1 MNKLLIMNK
10 PLFRLLIFIL
20 CLVNFSL
27 QAQIAETSLPTGL
40 ITKPWPAKWIAPPG
54 IPAHGYGVYHFRKK
68 IELKKVPS
76 GFRVHVS
83 GDNRYKLFV
92 NGQMVCLGPA
102 RGDVHHWNFET
113 VDLSPYLNAG
123 QNIIAAVV
131 WNFGDKSPAAQIT
144 HRTGFIIQG
153 DAAEEQFINT
163 NESWGTYINEAYTPS
178 NPSFGG
184 FLVVGPGEN
193 IDGKNYPWGWHKENY
208 DDSKW
213 KNAEEI
219 APGLYGGLFEPW
231 YEKWELAQRKIPAME
246 MLPQRFNT
254 VRKVSGVT
262 IPDGFPQKNIPLLIP
277 AHSKVV
283 VLLDQGVE
291 TTAYQ
296 VLNISNGKNAMIELS
311 QAEALYEKNGQPNNR
326 KGNRNEV
333 AGKDFVG
340 FTDKI
345 ISDGGNN
352 REYTSLWWRTYRYLQ
367 LTIETKDSNLV
378 INDISGIYTGYPFVL
393 KSTFAATSK
402 SDPSLSVDLKN
413 IFDAGWR
420 TARLCAHETY
430 IDCPYY
436 EQLQYTGDTRIQAL
450 ISLFNTGDDRLMRN
464 AIQQLKNS
472 HGLEGITMSRYPTSM
487 PQYIPPFSLWWI
499 AMLHDY
505 MMYRGD
511 KEFIKEMMPVC
522 RAIVHFFES
531 RKDSTGLLR
540 LIPYWNF
547 TDWAET
553 PGWRAGVPPG
563 AFDSYSAMMDLQ
575 LLMAYQNAKALELFA
590 GYNEVALDYQQKANA
605 LTSNIRKVYWDNS
618 RKLFADTKEKNF
630 FSQHTNTLAVL
641 TGLIKGKEATQLM
654 ERTLKDTGLTQA
666 TIYFKYYLHRAIVEA
681 GLGNRYLNLLGEW
694 KKQLNIGLTTWAE
707 SPEPSRS
714 DCHAWG
720 ASPNIE
726 FFRIVLGIDS
736 DAPGFSK
743 VNIQPHLGQLTAANG
758 SIPHPDGMI
767 EADYQVNEKGSLRAT
782 ISLPKGVSGFFKWKE
797 KKYFIKPGKQI
808 FNL

>member
-1 MNKLLIMNK
+1 MNKLLLK
-10 PLFRLLIFIL
+10 LSFCSL
-20 CLVNFSL
+20 CFVTFSL
-27 QAQIAETSLPTGL
+27 HAQMASTSLPAEL

-54 IPAHGYGVYHFRKK
+54 ISPNGYGVYHFRKK
-68 IELKKVPS
+68 IDLKKIPS
-76 GFRVHVS
+76 NFMVHVS

-113 VDLSPYLNAG
+113 VDLLPYLVTG
-123 QNIIAAVV
+123 QNILAAVV
-131 WNFGDKSPAAQIT
+131 WNFGDKSPAAQISY
-144 HRTGFIIQG
+144 RTGFIMQG
-153 DAAEEQFINT
+153 NAAEEQVVNT
-163 NESWGTYINEAYTPS
+163 NQSWVTYINEAYTPS
-178 NPSFGG
+178 NPSYSG
-184 FLVVGPGEN
+184 LLMVGPGEN
-193 IDGKNYPWGWHKENY
+193 IKGEKFPWGWQQENY
-208 DDSKW
+208 DDTKW

-231 YEKWELAQRKIPAME
+231 YETWELAQRKIPAME
-246 MLPQRFNT
+246 MLPQRFNAL
-254 VRKVSGVT
+254 RKVSGIQ
-262 IPDGFPQKNIPLLIP
+262 IPEGYPQKNIPLLIP

-296 VLNISNGKNAMIELS
+296 VLNISSGKNAMIEMS
-311 QAEALYEKNGQPNNR
+311 QAEALYEKNGQPYNR

-333 AGKDFVG
+333 ANKDFVG
-340 FTDKI
+340 YTDKI
-345 ISDGGNN
+345 KSDGGNN

-367 LTIETKDSNLV
+367 LTIETRDSNLV
-378 INDISGIYTGYPFVL
+378 INDVYGIYTGYPFVI
-393 KSTFAATSK
+393 KSTFTATAK
-402 SDPSLSVDLKN
+402 SDPSISTDLKN

-436 EQLQYTGDTRIQAL
+436 EQLQYAGDTRIQAL

-464 AIQQLKNS
+464 AILQLKNS
-472 HGLEGITMSRYPTSM
+472 HGLEGITMSRYPTSI

-511 KEFIKEMMPVC
+511 KVFIKQMMPAC
-522 RAIVHFFES
+522 RAVIHFFES
-531 RKDSTGLLR
+531 RKDSTGLLKF
-540 LIPYWNF
+540 IPYWNF

-563 AFDSYSAMMDLQ
+563 AFNSYSALMDLQ
-575 LLMAYQNAKALELFA
+575 LLMAYKNAKALELFA
-590 GYNEVALDYQQKANA
+590 GYADIALDYQRKANT
-605 LTSNIRKVYWDNS
+605 LTSDIRKYYWDNS
-618 RKLFADTKEKNF
+618 RKLFADTREKNF
-630 FSQHTNTLAVL
+630 FSQHTNTMAVL
-641 TGLIKGKEATQLM
+641 TEVVKGKEATHLM
-654 ERTLKDTGLTQA
+654 EKTLKDTGLTQA
-666 TIYFKYYLHRAIVEA
+666 TIYFKYYLYRAVAEA

-694 KKQLNIGLTTWAE
+694 KRQLSMGLTTWAE
-707 SPEPSRS
+707 TPEPSRS

-736 DAPGFSK
+736 YAPGFSK
-743 VNIQPHLGQLTAANG
+743 VSIQPNLGQLTSANG
-758 SIPHPDGMI
+758 SIPHPNGMI
-767 EADYQVNEKGSLRAT
+767 EVNYQIIEAGSLRAV
-782 ISLPKGVSGFFKWKE
+782 IILPKGVTGFFKWKE
-797 KKYFIKPGKQI
+797 KKYFIKTGKQI